1 MINLL
6 ALSQSDCRNFYSHMI
21 MLVTELETET
31 LNIHCI
37 NTHAR
42 TQTQRR
48 RRTRSFNDLLTAPG
62 VFDISIRPL

>member
-37 NTHAR
+37 NTRAHTDAEKKEDSKF
-42 TQTQRR
+42 Q
-48 RRTRSFNDLLTAPG
+48 
-62 VFDISIRPL
+62 